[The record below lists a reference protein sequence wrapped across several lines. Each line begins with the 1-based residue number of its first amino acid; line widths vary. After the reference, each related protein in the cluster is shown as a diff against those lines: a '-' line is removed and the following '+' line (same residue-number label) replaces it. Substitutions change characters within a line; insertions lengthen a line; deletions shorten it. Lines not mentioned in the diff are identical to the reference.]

1 VLIADKPGVGVKRGM
16 VGSLLSFDSE
26 GLIGGLRMDRYIRD
40 LKFNTL
46 PISSLA
52 IDGRNPRTHTP
63 KQIRQIADSIRT
75 LGFNNPIL
83 VDDHGNVVAGHGRI
97 KAAELLGI
105 AEVPTI
111 RLSRM
116 TEAERRAYAI
126 ADNKLAENAGW
137 DRDLLSLE
145 LRYISELEIDLD
157 PTITGFE
164 AAEIDVLWSRTKAV
178 RMAKLSRF
186 PMLTTNTGSAV
197 PVPATC
203 GS

>member
-1 VLIADKPGVGVKRGM
+1 
-16 VGSLLSFDSE
+16 
-26 GLIGGLRMDRYIRD
+26 MDRYIRD
-40 LKFNTL
+40 LKFDML
-46 PISSLA
+46 PISSLVM
-52 IDGRNPRTHTP
+52 DGRNPRTHTP

-83 VDDHGNVVAGHGRI
+83 VDDHGIVVAGHGRI

-105 AEVPTI
+105 AQVPTI
-111 RLSRM
+111 RLSQM

-137 DRDLLSLE
+137 DRELLSLE

-164 AAEIDVLWSRTKAV
+164 AAEIDVLCEVTDQGGADGE
-178 RMAKLSRF
+178 AEQ
-186 PMLTTNTGSAV
+186 V
-197 PVPATC
+197 PDVDNQPRVSCSGDLWLLGRHRLLCANATDPPLI
-203 GS
+203 